1 MTYLFYN
8 WKFISFAPFT
18 HLPTPP
24 PFAATTSLF
33 SVSTSLGLSESV
45 FFFFFFI
52 LTDEL
57 VEEIMVLLSNGFPR
71 AH

>member
-24 PFAATTSLF
+24 PFSATTSLF
-33 SVSTSLGLSESV
+33 SVYTSLGLSESV
-45 FFFFFFI
+45 FFFFLL